1 MTEQKVTAATIIRTV
16 VLALALI
23 NQTLTAIGKNPL
35 PFAENDVYE
44 FLTLAVTIG
53 ASLWSWWKNN
63 SFTKNALQADQLLYF
78 LRKNEKEKKSDD
90 EG

>member
-1 MTEQKVTAATIIRTV
+1 MEQKITAATIIRTI

-53 ASLWSWWKNN
+53 ASLWAWWKNN
-63 SFTKNALQADQLLYF
+63 SFTKPALQADQLLKF
-78 LRKNEKEKKSDD
+78 LRKMKKEEGPHD

>member
-1 MTEQKVTAATIIRTV
+1 MSQKVTPATIIRTI

-53 ASLWSWWKNN
+53 AAIWSWWKNN
-63 SFTKNALQADQLLYF
+63 SFTKDAIQADQLLGF
-78 LRKNEKEKKSDD
+78 LRKMKKEEKEEKDV
-90 EG
+90 

>member
-1 MTEQKVTAATIIRTV
+1 MEQKITAATIIRTI

-23 NQTLTAIGKNPL
+23 NQTLRALGKNPL

-53 ASLWSWWKNN
+53 ASLWAWWKNN
-63 SFTKNALQADQLLYF
+63 SFTKPALQADQLLKF
-78 LRKNEKEKKSDD
+78 LRKMKKEEGPHD